1 MQRSLQNHHI
11 IVLLR
16 PALPQPASPDL
27 NSYPEGLNAYVPSG
41 ELRTSDSDSYDC
53 GQVSGLAE
61 TSSPGRWTRLLR
73 EQRLFIVIP
82 AVLTVA
88 VAFALSVSQR
98 PIYAATAYLSFQDQS
113 QSLALLGVATA
124 QLQLPQERAAQG
136 AQVVTRPDVLLRARE
151 VLKNGYTLNDLEGKI
166 SATVQPATN
175 LVMVTAHA
183 DSADSAS
190 RLANAVA
197 RSSVAIEN
205 REARTRFRDA
215 AKAAATTVKDP
226 ATRALNLQRASQLR
240 TLGLVAEPVLLASAA
255 ISPKHAASP
264 RPIRNAV
271 LGGILGLLLGFGLA
285 FVRDSRD
292 RGMRGSDDIERE
304 LRLPLLGHVRDVVMG
319 TAGQATKGRPIPPDG
334 ELEAFRILRTN
345 LAFLHA
351 EHESRTI
358 VVTSPLSGEG
368 KSTVAASLAASAAIA
383 GQRTLLLECDLRRP
397 SLAARIGI
405 DRNTRGLVD
414 VLMGEASPAD
424 VVQTVDLTESP
435 PTNGRRPDVASE
447 REVGVLHCMIAGS
460 RTAQPAE
467 LLGSDRLK
475 ELIRQG
481 LDRYDTVI
489 LDSSPLLPVVDT
501 LEIVPL
507 VDCVLICVR
516 DAQTTRNQALAAKAA
531 LERLPSRPTAVVV
544 TGLKAARESYF
555 GYYGRDYS
563 YAG

>member
-1 MQRSLQNHHI
+1 M
-11 IVLLR
+11 
-16 PALPQPASPDL
+16 
-27 NSYPEGLNAYVPSG
+27 
-41 ELRTSDSDSYDC
+41 T
-53 GQVSGLAE
+53 GLAE
-61 TSSPGRWTRLLR
+61 TAPRRQWKRLLR

-82 AVLTVA
+82 AVLAVA
-88 VAFALSVSQR
+88 VALVLSVSQR

-151 VLKNGYTLNDLEGKI
+151 VLKNGYTLSDLEGKI
-166 SATVQPATN
+166 SATVQPETN

-215 AKAAATTVKDP
+215 AKAVTTSVKDP
-226 ATRALNLQRASQLR
+226 AARALNSQRASQLR

-264 RPIRNAV
+264 RPVRNAV
-271 LGGILGLLLGFGLA
+271 LGGILGLLLGFGVA

-292 RGMRGSDDIERE
+292 RGIRESDDIERE
-304 LRLPLLGHVRDVVMG
+304 LGLPLLGHVREDFMG
-319 TAGQATKGRPIPPDG
+319 TAGQATKGRPIPPED

-351 EHESRTI
+351 EPESRII
-358 VVTSPLSGEG
+358 VVTSALPEEG

-405 DRNTRGLVD
+405 DRDTRGLAD
-414 VLMGEASPAD
+414 VLMGDASPAD
-424 VVQTVDLTESP
+424 VVQKVDLTEP
-435 PTNGRRPDVASE
+435 PTTNGRRPDAAAQ
-447 REVGVLHCMIAGS
+447 GGNGMLHCMIAGS
-460 RTAQPAE
+460 RAAQPAE
-467 LLGSDRLK
+467 LLGSARLK
-475 ELIRQG
+475 ELLRQG

-516 DAQTTRNQALAAKAA
+516 DTQTTLGQALAAKAA

-555 GYYGRDYS
+555 GYYGRAYS
-563 YAG
+563 R